1 MTSGGMATNEAIL
14 TSWSVSHRYVSKA
27 QSPTAPKYTRIVTI
41 VIPKSRVRAA
51 LVRLVDNHKAP
62 SHMPNALAHRVLL
75 GIIERGDHLRGAL
88 PWIDQLLLID
98 CRENHVER
106 LVEPAQQFI
115 PPLNCQ
121 RRWTEDQDAIDR
133 FPKLHLLT
141 SPAMLSCRRQGRRR
155 AESQPRLRQ
164 HFHVKRLDLMG

>member
-1 MTSGGMATNEAIL
+1 MATNEAIL

-41 VIPKSRVRAA
+41 AIPKSRIRAA
-51 LVRLVDNHKAP
+51 LVGLVDNHKAP
-62 SHMPNALAHRVLL
+62 SHMPNALAHRILL

-115 PPLNCQ
+115 PPLNVSGARQ
-121 RRWTEDQDAIDR
+121 RIRMRSIASR
-133 FPKLHLLT
+133 SLMT
-141 SPAMLSCRRQGRRR
+141 SPAMLSCRRQRRRR

-164 HFHVKRLDLMG
+164 HFHVNASI